1 MARLQNFLFDIVPL
15 DEWMWCGV
23 EWSIIILDV
32 VESVVNACKIPNIFF
47 MVASKL
53 IGTYFGHLLLFI

>member
-1 MARLQNFLFDIVPL
+1 MNG
-15 DEWMWCGV
+15 CGL

-53 IGTYFGHLLLFI
+53 IGTYFGHLLLFSKKNTLLFG